1 MQEHITSKMLP
12 ATASTFEFTA
22 RTTGFWSP
30 ICQAAMYKND
40 FRICTP
46 LPNPMIH
53 YFLVDT

>member
-40 FRICTP
+40 F
-46 LPNPMIH
+46 
-53 YFLVDT
+53 